1 MDPYLNLSIG
11 TDPTVW
17 RLQNADY
24 AAVAAELS
32 QAGPVVV
39 DVAGPLP
46 GRLVVAVARAGSVQL
61 FQPPKT
67 VGTHPGDIIKPP
79 PPLLYL
85 PTVTGMTHNQPG
97 YELDQGTDVRELE
110 QNVIAAISAGS
121 LLPVNVSAGLS
132 GGLVVLN
139 GAALD
144 FVMLCPAS
152 R

>member
-1 MDPYLNLSIG
+1 VDPYLNLRVG

-17 RLQNADY
+17 RLENVDY

-46 GRLVVAVARAGSVQL
+46 GRLVIAMARAGSASL
-61 FQPPKT
+61 FRPPVT
-67 VGTHPGDIIKPP
+67 VGTHPTDIAKPP

-85 PTVTGMTHNQPG
+85 PTVTGVTHTSPG
-97 YELDQGTDVRELE
+97 YELARGTDLGALE
-110 QNVIAAISAGS
+110 QSITAAIRDGS
-121 LLPVNVSAGLS
+121 LLPVEVSAGLS

-144 FVMLCPAS
+144 FAMLSPAS
-152 R
+152 P